1 MQHCNVFV
9 LYRVLKKVYNII
21 MRLLKHL
28 PVLISFLFF
37 GNAAYSQACT
47 TLGQT
52 PSTAFPV
59 CGVDTFSQS
68 IVPNCGDKAI
78 PGPCS
83 NVGGVVL
90 SDLNPFWYKFTCFK
104 SGTLGFLIQPDD
116 PNDDYDWQLFDIT
129 GHNPNDVYTNIGLY
143 VSCNWSGNT
152 GNTGASA
159 TGSGLNNCAGTSY
172 PLFGS
177 MPTITEGHQYLLLL
191 SHFNTFTQGNN
202 DGYKLSFGGGSA
214 SITDPVDPDFK
225 SATTSCDGT
234 QIRIKLSK
242 KMKCN
247 TLTVTGSEFRIPG
260 TTVTITSA
268 VGIGCS
274 NGFDMDSIILN
285 LSEALPPGNYFLKDT
300 LGSDDNT
307 LLDYCDQAIP
317 VGATVPFIV
326 YGRQPTP
333 FDSVATVACAP
344 GSLTLVFKK
353 NIVCSSIAADGTDFS
368 VTGPFPVIITSATG
382 NCVDDLSST
391 ITLNLAAPIVHQ
403 GTYTITLISG
413 GDGNTII
420 DECGIETPISG
431 TIDFF
436 VKDTVSAA
444 FTYNLFEGCR
454 EDSIY
459 LYHNGANGVNQWY
472 WTFEEG
478 QNTNVQNPRAY
489 YTTFGDKSI
498 KLWVSNGFCSDSTEL
513 KLYLNHDTLRA
524 AFTGPSVYC
533 PNDLAYF
540 RDTSKGTI
548 LNWNWEFG
556 NGRTSTL
563 QYPPAQVYP
572 QADKERLFPV
582 RLIVLSD
589 KQCTDTS
596 LKYIKVVNNCYIA
609 VPSAFTPNKDG
620 RNDYL
625 YPLNAFKATHLEFK
639 IYNKYGQL
647 VFETKDWTRKWDGTI
662 NGTEQQSGVFVWFLQ
677 YTDGDTGKQVLQK
690 GTTVLIR

>member
-1 MQHCNVFV
+1 
-9 LYRVLKKVYNII
+9 

-59 CGVDTFSQS
+59 CGVDTFSQTT
-68 IVPNCGDKAI
+68 VPYCVNKNLPT
-78 PGPCS
+78 PGCTGQIYP
-83 NVGGVVL
+83 
-90 SDLNPFWYKFTCFK
+90 DTNPFYYRFTCYSK
-104 SGTLGFLIQPDD
+104 GTLGFLIA
-116 PNDDYDWQLFDIT
+116 PNNPADEDYDWQIFDIT
-129 GHNPNDVYTNIGLY
+129 GRNPNDIYTDASLF
-143 VSCNWSGNT
+143 VVANWAGTYGNT
-152 GNTGASA
+152 GTSPTALHNIEC
-159 TGSGLNNCAGTSY
+159 GSNPSDLISTFSRS
-172 PLFGS
+172 PIL
-177 MPTITEGHQYLLLL
+177 IEGHTYLLMI
-191 SHFNTFTQGNN
+191 SHYSSTPN
-202 DGYKLSFGGGSA
+202 GYKLSFGGGTA

-353 NIVCSSIAADGTDFS
+353 NIVCSSIASDGTDFS
-368 VTGPFPVIITSATG
+368 VTGPFPVTVTSATG

-403 GTYTITLISG
+403 GTYTITLKSG

-572 QADKERLFPV
+572 QTDKERLFPV